1 MTVNMEDIR
10 NGIIANLVTIP
21 DCQKSPFRS
30 GNNTPPALVVT
41 GFDVMEPTS
50 FSRGGHTF
58 TMLVQ
63 GLAGAPL
70 KRASEARLDEWLLPG
85 GAKDVWAA
93 LESDRTLGGTVDNSA
108 VTECDG
114 TQVITLDNGTEV
126 LGTTW
131 HLQIEI

>member
-1 MTVNMEDIR
+1 MDDIR
-10 NGIIANLVTIP
+10 KGIIANLEAIT
-21 DCQKSPFRS
+21 DCQKSAYRS

-63 GLAGAPL
+63 GLAGKPL
-70 KRASEARLDEWLLPG
+70 QSSAERRLDRWLLPG
-85 GAKDVWAA
+85 GDEDVWAA
-93 LESDRTLGGTVDNSA
+93 LESDRTLGGKVDNSA

-114 TQVITLDNGTEV
+114 TQLITLDNGTEV